1 MGVESIQI
9 GNTAL
14 EFIEKRIADVYYR
27 GAASSEHNRYDMEE
41 IHDIMR
47 ILNNYAPNK
56 RLLQIRTTDTS
67 RRPFNYPEEYAYAEF
82 CNEVKSTVKKKKG
95 TQDSLRKNIFP
106 DLHRMGFIARYDSDG
121 NVVAPYE
128 IKKIKYVSLTD
139 LGVHF
144 ATETNILNQSFMF
157 SKAVDILLGGYL
169 ELVIDILSDTDNGI
183 NKLSFYE
190 YMFFVSA
197 VNTNTSFSIN
207 RTECIELV
215 HEYRK
220 LSNTQK
226 NGLIN
231 ALKTRMNPDLYSG
244 NKKDKRDW
252 HNWVNKI
259 TQIFYLFNQ
268 TAYFDVYDDTL
279 YLRTETKY
287 ADDGNKKVT
296 LKRSI
301 SAKQDYFKNHK
312 VQKTLGFEL
321 HHVIP
326 LSWSENIEQYNLYDN
341 WKNLIYID
349 AYSHS
354 IITQNN
360 NNYINMSANGS
371 NITLNNTLG
380 NHIELSYNTNIIYDI
395 NLQNTMLSYNQQL
408 IETI

>member
-1 MGVESIQI
+1 MEIESIQK
-9 GNTAL
+9 GNKAL

-41 IHDIMR
+41 IHDIIK

-56 RLLQIRTTDTS
+56 QLLQIRTTDTS
-67 RRPFNYPEEYAYAEF
+67 KRPFNYPEEYTYAKF
-82 CNEVKSTVKKKKG
+82 CDEVKSTVKKKKG

-106 DLHRMGFIARYDSDG
+106 DLHRMGFIARYDANG
-121 NVVAPYE
+121 NKVAPYE
-128 IKKIKYVSLTD
+128 RKNIKYVALTD

-144 ATETNILNQSFMF
+144 AVETNILNQSFMF

-169 ELVIDILSDTDNGI
+169 ELAIDILSDTDNGI
-183 NKLSFYE
+183 KKLSFYE

-197 VNTNTSFSIN
+197 VNSNTSFNITRAECLDLIN
-207 RTECIELV
+207 
-215 HEYRK
+215 EYRK
-220 LSNTQK
+220 LSNTQRS
-226 NGLIN
+226 GLIN
-231 ALKTRMNPDLYSG
+231 LLKTQLNPNLYAG

-259 TQIFYLFNQ
+259 TQIFYLLNQ
-268 TAYFDVYDDTL
+268 TAYFDAYDNNL

-287 ADDGNKKVT
+287 TDDGNKKVKF
-296 LKRSI
+296 KRSV
-301 SAKQDYFKNHK
+301 SAKQEYFNNHK
-312 VQKTLGFEL
+312 IQRKLGFEL

-360 NNYINMSANGS
+360 NNYIAMSSNGDAIVLK
-371 NITLNNTLG
+371 NAAKDAIRLNFNA
-380 NHIELSYNTNIIYDI
+380 NIIYNI
-395 NLQNTMLSYNQQL
+395 SLQDTMLHYNQQL